1 MWSPFL
7 WTGRWMKWL
16 YRMGQFRGVI
26 PAQHASR
33 ARLGEDGE
41 AIAARYLGR
50 QGMHVIVK
58 RYRNRFGEL
67 DLVAIDRRT
76 IVFVE
81 VKTWRQS
88 PDSGSDQNPAEAV
101 DSEKQQRLARAAL
114 SFLKQYQL
122 LECSARFDVVS
133 ISWADRSDRPQIRH
147 FVHAF
152 EPVGFGQFFR

>member
-1 MWSPFL
+1 MLKFGIIGAGNISHIHAEAL
-7 WTGRWMKWL
+7 
-16 YRMGQFRGVI
+16 RGL
-26 PAQHASR
+26 PEAQ
-33 ARLGEDGE
+33 L
-41 AIAARYLGR
+41 
-50 QGMHVIVK
+50 
-58 RYRNRFGEL
+58 
-67 DLVAIDRRT
+67 
-76 IVFVE
+76 
-81 VKTWRQS
+81 
-88 PDSGSDQNPAEAV
+88 EAV